1 MTVKLERIWFYAG
14 LTSLSSVIAIL
25 IIFSSRG
32 FDFTDEGLFALLSNP
47 KQENNS
53 SLINYDILVRYLYQ
67 YFDIILNL
75 IELRL
80 LRVILVI
87 LGSFYLIIL

>member
-1 MTVKLERIWFYAG
+1 MKVRLERIWFYAG

-32 FDFTDEGLFALLSNP
+32 FDFTDEGLFALSSNP
-47 KQENNS
+47 KQENSN
-53 SLINYDILVRYLYQ
+53 SLINYDILFRYLYQ

-80 LRVILVI
+80 LRVILVL